1 VKGAAKFH
9 NFAGFLLTLLQWHP
23 TLAAMRSGCALC
35 IHPFSPFSASRAL
48 ETAADMIRAIT
59 GRTLVVVAGITF
71 AVLFAA
77 RAQESGQD
85 VALPPW
91 SEPTLPTTEPTSSEQ
106 VEAVRPVPE
115 PLPSTPVEPLPSSS
129 ASLPSSEE
137 AFPLSPD
144 PWSSSTN
151 YTAAQTS
158 VISPPE
164 AGGPYGGFSTKNVA
178 VGAEGPPSSEP
189 RRFHYGLQLT
199 VRGVWDDNIFISHT
213 DRISD
218 YYFAIEPLLTVGVGD
233 IAGRSRS
240 YLRLDY
246 MPSAILFVDHSDQDA
261 FNQLIH
267 LEGGYSTGR
276 LRLSL
281 YQDIALLESAN
292 LSSIIDTT
300 GLWANLDASAPTRI
314 NIFDTRVIAD
324 YDLTGKLYLQGE
336 FDSYIYFYPGNIS
349 DYTVSGGLYLYYNW
363 LPKVSVGVGGT
374 FGYNWV
380 DNPTPNQSFEQIN
393 ARLNYQA
400 TAKLGVYASA
410 GAEFRQFDGNRGT
423 YTTPVFEVGVVHHP
437 FDGSTITL
445 AAGRRIYNSGFLPN
459 QNFADTYVVG
469 RFQQRLFHRLYFGLG
484 VGYENSDYFAA
495 ANNVSAPRNDNY
507 WFIEPS
513 LDVLITRWLSA
524 GVYYLH
530 RDDSSNVSSFSFY
543 DNQVGVRATLRF

>member
-1 VKGAAKFH
+1 
-9 NFAGFLLTLLQWHP
+9 
-23 TLAAMRSGCALC
+23 MRPGCALY
-35 IHPFSPFSASRAL
+35 IRRFAPFSARSVAD
-48 ETAADMIRAIT
+48 AAAEITHLVSGRVPMLVAAIF
-59 GRTLVVVAGITF
+59 F
-71 AVLFAA
+71 AVVLAA
-77 RAQESGQD
+77 QAQESIEE

-91 SEPTLPTTEPTSSEQ
+91 SEPSLPSTEPTLSTQ
-106 VEAVRPVPE
+106 AA
-115 PLPSTPVEPLPSSS
+115 PLPSAPESLPSNPAEPLPSST
-129 ASLPSSEE
+129 APLPSSEE
-137 AFPLSPD
+137 AFPSSAD

-158 VISPPE
+158 VMSAPA

-178 VGAEGPPSSEP
+178 VGEGPPAGEP
-189 RRFHYGLQLT
+189 RRFHYALQLT

-213 DRISD
+213 DQKSD
-218 YYFAIEPLLTVGVGD
+218 YFFAIEPQITIGVGD
-233 IAGRSRS
+233 IEGRSRS

-281 YQDIALLESAN
+281 FEDIALLESAN
-292 LSSIIDTT
+292 LNSIIDTT
-300 GLWANLDASAPTRI
+300 GLWANLDASASTRV
-314 NIFDTRVIAD
+314 NIFNTRMRAQ

-336 FDSYIYFYPGNIS
+336 FDSYVYFYPGNIS

-374 FGYNWV
+374 FGYDWV
-380 DNPTPNQSFEQIN
+380 DEPTPNQTFEQVN

-400 TAKLGVYASA
+400 TAKLGLYASA
-410 GAEFRQFDGNRGT
+410 GAEFRQFDGNRST
-423 YTTPVFEVGVVHHP
+423 YTTPVFEVGAIYHP
-437 FDGSTITL
+437 FEGTNLTL
-445 AAGRRIYNSGFLPN
+445 AAGRRIYNSGFLGD
-459 QNFADTYVVG
+459 QDFANTYVVA
-469 RFQQRLFHRLYFGLG
+469 RFQQRLFQRVYFGLAS
-484 VGYENSDYFAA
+484 GYENSDYFPAER
-495 ANNVSAPRNDNY
+495 NVSAPRDDDY

-513 LDVLITRWLSA
+513 VDVLITRWLST

-530 RDDSSNVSSFSFY
+530 RQDVSSVDFFSFY